1 MVENKVQKQIVEEF
15 MEKLG
20 QAGIESVGAVEAK
33 ERMAQAA
40 SWRSAFETLALYGKR
55 IGIEFKARNGE
66 GAKRLAAV
74 MSEYGFSAAC
84 ARRVG
89 DAAASLQM

>member
-1 MVENKVQKQIVEEF
+1 

-20 QAGIESVGAVEAK
+20 QAGIESVGAVLAK
-33 ERMAQAA
+33 ERMGEAA
-40 SWRSAFETLALYGKR
+40 SWRRAFETLALYGKR
-55 IGIEFKARNGE
+55 IGIEFKAANGE

-89 DAAASLQM
+89 EAAGAAQMQQ